1 MTTNIDCVI
10 FDLGGVLIELDGP
23 PVSAQNSQLTESEI
37 WHRWLH
43 SAAVREFESGK
54 CTALEF
60 AEALIQEFK
69 LEQSPEAFLEYFD
82 QWPKGVFAGAEAL
95 LASLKP
101 RTQLACLSNTNQLHW
116 HRFGKTH
123 HLLEHFDQV
132 FASFLTGHLKPD
144 KSTFE
149 HTIAGLNTAPNRLLF
164 LDDNAVNVD
173 AARNSGMQSE
183 LTRGPIEASSHL
195 KRYGLL

>member
-23 PVSAQNSQLTESEI
+23 PVSSQNSDLTEPEI
-37 WHRWLH
+37 WRRWLY
-43 SAAVREFESGK
+43 STAVRDFESGK

-60 AEALIQEFK
+60 AEALVLEFK
-69 LEQSPEAFLEYFD
+69 LEQTPEAFLDDFD
-82 QWPKGVFAGAEAL
+82 QWPKGVFVGAEAL
-95 LASLKP
+95 LANLKP

-116 HRFGKTH
+116 DRFGQTH

-132 FASFLTGHLKPD
+132 FASFLTGYLKPD
-144 KSTFE
+144 KSAFE
-149 HTIAGLNTAPNRLLF
+149 HTISGLDMAPSRLLF

-173 AARNSGMQSE
+173 AARNSGMQAE
-183 LTRGPIEASSHL
+183 LTRGPSEASVHL